1 MSKQI
6 PEITESSKFNL
17 ITSIWIVPI
26 IALFIAGWLAY
37 QHFSQRGPEIKIIFP
52 QNEGLVA
59 GQSVVKY
66 KNVPVGKVTDI
77 YVEEGTEGVIVVVRM
92 NTKESRSYLSE
103 HAKFWIVKPEVG
115 LSGVSG
121 LDTLLSGTYINV
133 YSKAGGKSLTNTFIG
148 LEQAYRDDLQGE
160 YFHLTSPNGEGVAEG
175 TPVYFK
181 NIKVGQVE
189 YLYVGLNEKNIEVIV
204 FIDKKYT
211 PYINNDSKFWMK
223 STLNVDFTRGNL
235 DVSIAPMNSLIQG
248 GIEFSSTG
256 KNDEDLI
263 ANDHIYKLFKNKT
276 EADRQVIGSQI
287 QFIKKFMLV
296 TDDDSIAKLN
306 VNAPVRFNGFNIGEV
321 ESIDITYSKKTH
333 NMLAKIL
340 LWVDTSVFDDAD
352 ETNSTGI
359 DNFYE
364 AVEHGLRAKIA
375 SLDPITGMLYVD
387 MTFKHQD
394 GNGTVIHGGEYE
406 QLPMAS
412 QNSGSIMDSVGQIL
426 NKLNDLP
433 LEKLLASMTKV
444 VEESAEPIKNANVLL
459 EDLQKTVKNI
469 NALTSKKSFEVLPD
483 ELNKALKEMTR
494 TLKSTQKAVKG
505 YDNDS
510 LFKEQ
515 LAQTLEILTKT
526 SKEMQVFLRM
536 LNRKPNSLIFGD
548 N

>member
-26 IALFIAGWLAY
+26 IALIIAGWLAY
-37 QHFSQRGPEIKIIFP
+37 QHFSERGPEIKIIFP

-77 YVEEGTEGVIVVVRM
+77 YVEEDTDGVIVVVRM
-92 NTKESRSYLSE
+92 NTKESKSYLSE
-103 HAKFWIVKPEVG
+103 YAKFWIVKPEVG

-133 YSKAGGKSLTNTFIG
+133 YSQAGGKHLTNKFIG
-148 LEQAYRDDLQGE
+148 LSHAYRDDLQGE
-160 YFHLTSPNGEGVAEG
+160 YFHLISPNGEGVAVG

-189 YLYVGLNEKNIEVIV
+189 YLYIGLNDKNIEVIV
-204 FIDKKYT
+204 YIDKKYT
-211 PYINNDSKFWMK
+211 PYINDNSKFWMK

-235 DVSIAPMNSLIQG
+235 DISIAPMNHLIQG
-248 GIEFSSTG
+248 GIEFSSSG
-256 KNDEDLI
+256 KNDENFI
-263 ANDHIYKLFKNKT
+263 ANDHVFKLFKNQT
-276 EADRQVIGSQI
+276 EADRQVIGSQV
-287 QFIKKFMLV
+287 QFVKKFMLI
-296 TDDDSIAKLN
+296 TEDDSIAKLN
-306 VNAPVRFNGFNIGEV
+306 VNAPVRFDGFNIGEI
-321 ESIDITYSKKTH
+321 ESIDISYNKKTH
-333 NMLAKIL
+333 NMIGKIL
-340 LWVDTSVFDDAD
+340 LWIDTSVFEDT
-352 ETNSTGI
+352 EESNSTGL
-359 DNFYE
+359 DNFYQ
-364 AVEHGLRAKIA
+364 AVENGLRAKIA

-394 GNGTVIHGGEYE
+394 GNGTVAHVGQYD

-412 QNSGSIMDSVGQIL
+412 QNSGSIMDSVSQIL

-433 LEKLLASMTKV
+433 LEKLLASVTKV
-444 VEESAEPIKNANVLL
+444 VEESSEPVKNANALL
-459 EDLQKTVKNI
+459 VDLQTTVKNI
-469 NALTSKKSFEVLPD
+469 NKLTSKKSFEVLPD
-483 ELNKALKEMTR
+483 ELSKAIKEMTR
-494 TLKSTQKAVKG
+494 TLKNTQKAVKG

-510 LFKEQ
+510 LFKQQ